1 MRLLS
6 TTLDKTASVVTMAC
20 EMKSTLPYLV
30 ALLYVGLFEGCLG
43 SRSLA
48 CPEEDVDF
56 AGHTF
61 ASASNVRIYKDCGN
75 MCKSQIRNCSYWTWE
90 SHTKMCYFKSSDS
103 GYR

>member
-1 MRLLS
+1 MRLSS
-6 TTLDKTASVVTMAC
+6 TTLDKTVSVVTMAC
-20 EMKSTLPYLV
+20 AMKSALPYLV

-61 ASASNVRIYKDCGN
+61 ANASNVRIYKDCG
-75 MCKSQIRNCSYWTWE
+75 KSC
-90 SHTKMCYFKSSDS
+90 
-103 GYR
+103 